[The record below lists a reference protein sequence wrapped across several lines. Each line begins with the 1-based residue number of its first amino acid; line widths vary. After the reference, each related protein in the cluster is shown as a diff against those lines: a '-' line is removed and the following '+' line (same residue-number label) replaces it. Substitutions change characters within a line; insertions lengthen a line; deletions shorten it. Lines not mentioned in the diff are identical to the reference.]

1 MEKNSKCLDEAMI
14 AYLSTAFWK
23 SANNSYKWT
32 LRAKA
37 EAASTTRTVYNS
49 NKPLTA

>member
-1 MEKNSKCLDEAMI
+1 MI
-14 AYLSTAFWK
+14 TYLSTVFWK

-37 EAASTTRTVYNS
+37 EAASTTRTVYN
-49 NKPLTA
+49 NI